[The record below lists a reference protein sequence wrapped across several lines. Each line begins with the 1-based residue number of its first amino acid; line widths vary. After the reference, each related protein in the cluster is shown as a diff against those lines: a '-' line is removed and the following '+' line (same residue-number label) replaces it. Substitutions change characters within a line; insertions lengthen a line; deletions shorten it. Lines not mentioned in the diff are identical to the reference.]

1 MLTHSRTRS
10 DAILPLSEP
19 ITGVDGS
26 TIREVHVPKDTTVIV
41 GVLSSNCN
49 KAIWGEDAQE
59 WKPERWLNQLPESVT
74 NAKIPGIYSN
84 LYAPRIC
91 PHDFGLTLRIQ
102 DDVPRRRSRMH
113 VRLVLATAR
122 ATFDSDMSLC
132 SVDSSSRSSR

>member
-1 MLTHSRTRS
+1 MLTHSIRTRS
-10 DAILPLSEP
+10 DVILPLSEP

-49 KAIWGEDAQE
+49 KAIWGEDAQD

-84 LYAPRIC
+84 LCVPLI
-91 PHDFGLTLRIQ
+91 HSQSLTNAL
-102 DDVPRRRSRMH
+102 H
-113 VRLVLATAR
+113 TG
-122 ATFDSDMSLC
+122 
-132 SVDSSSRSSR
+132 